1 MLGLDGLLYG
11 EIPANGSCGLWF
23 VAESRQTDR
32 ASKNHLRKATLSQAT
47 VFRGASGSTTAAW
60 VRDRLG
66 FRGGLQRL
74 ELLRPMEVNRKE
86 QSSCD
91 SDVCMRNDG
100 TNPCRITK
108 RVLGRHA
115 QDGTSCLNRM
125 SSAGNS
131 QPFEEATRPR
141 PKSWLTS
148 SKKSLTAAAANGR
161 LAAVTAPGGP
171 GPGACRA
178 VGCQARADRE
188 LRSQSRE

>member
-74 ELLRPMEVNRKE
+74 ELLRPLEVNRKE

-131 QPFEEATRPR
+131 QPFEEATRSC
-141 PKSWLTS
+141 PKKLAHELEKEPDSCSCKWQT
-148 SKKSLTAAAANGR
+148 GR
-161 LAAVTAPGGP
+161 GDGPGRARARGLPCRGLP
-171 GPGACRA
+171 GPGRQRTAFS
-178 VGCQARADRE
+178 V
-188 LRSQSRE
+188 